1 MLFVGKTMREI
12 TTRYKGFTIV
22 ELLVVIVVLGV
33 IATIAAMSYGAIQEK
48 TRQKKI
54 DTDLKTIIS
63 AVRTARSNT
72 GKNLKDITG
81 SLYTASPCVAKPN
94 GTDLATLPASDPCI
108 SSYKAALDA
117 IAAASGTTLDDNMRD
132 PWGRPYL
139 IDENEGE
146 LGNCYKDTVVAFARP
161 LNGSQRYPTTP
172 GNNVPLGSFGNC
184 S

>member
-1 MLFVGKTMREI
+1 MQKYTHQK
-12 TTRYKGFTIV
+12 KGFTIV

-33 IATIAAMSYGAIQEK
+33 IATIAAMSYGAVQEK

-54 DTDLKTIIS
+54 DTDIKTIIS
-63 AVRTARSNT
+63 AIRTARSNT

-81 SLYTASPCVAKPN
+81 SLYTASPCVTKPY
-94 GTDLATLPASDPCI
+94 GTDLATLPASDSCI

-146 LGNCYKDTVVAFARP
+146 LGNCYKDTAVVFARP

-172 GNNVPLGSFGNC
+172 GNNVPLGGFSGC
-184 S
+184 T